1 MSDKQA
7 VLEAV
12 SRMPDTLTLDQI
24 HAELKLLAALRE
36 GYADIQAGR
45 VVPHE
50 EIKRQYAAWLSK

>member
-12 SRMPDTLTLDQI
+12 GQMPDTLTLGQI
-24 HAELKLLAALRE
+24 CAELELLAALRE
-36 GYADIQAGR
+36 GYADSQAGR

>member
-1 MSDKQA
+1 MSDKQT

-12 SRMPDTLTLDQI
+12 SQMPDPLTLDQI
-24 HAELKLLAALRE
+24 RAELELMVALRE